1 MKRYIENINI
11 NLGSDKKDFEV
22 AEALRLLAN
31 DIEDGK
37 YSGIVGWSDV
47 SWSIDLS
54 EEEYDEESEE

>member
-1 MKRYIENINI
+1 MKRCIENINI

-37 YSGIVGWSDV
+37 YSGIVGWSDIG
-47 SWSIDLS
+47 WSIDLS
-54 EEEYDEESEE
+54 DNEYDEESED

>member
-11 NLGSDKKDFEV
+11 NLGCDKKDYEV
-22 AEALRLLAN
+22 AEALRLLAD

-47 SWSIDLS
+47 SWSVDLS
-54 EEEYDEESEE
+54 ENEYDEESED

>member
-11 NLGSDKKDFEV
+11 NLGSDKKDFEL

-47 SWSIDLS
+47 SWSVDLS
-54 EEEYDEESEE
+54 EEEYDEESED